1 MSPGAWE
8 CIEGT
13 KGGTGEGA
21 GAETWRS
28 GEVMEVSWGQEEPAV
43 TAAGDLSPST

>member
-1 MSPGAWE
+1 MSQGARE

-13 KGGTGEGA
+13 KGSTGEGT

-28 GEVMEVSWGQEEPAV
+28 GEVMEVSWGQDEPAV
-43 TAAGDLSPST
+43 TAAGDVSPST